1 MGKKSLNI
9 PPPLTSDKLE
19 SDFKIKANYFTSFF
33 ASKSTPLVNSSTASN
48 SSQYAST
55 TRLPS
60 FCFNEEF
67 ILKIINALNI
77 NKAHRHDDKINL
89 DDLVVQ

>member
-1 MGKKSLNI
+1 MGKKSVNI
-9 PPPLTSDKLE
+9 PPPLISDKLE
-19 SDFKIKANYFTSFF
+19 SDFKIKALKLF

-67 ILKIINALNI
+67 IAKIINALNI

>member
-9 PPPLTSDKLE
+9 PPPLISDKLE
-19 SDFKIKANYFTSFF
+19 SDFKIKANYFNSFF
-33 ASKSTPLVNSSTASN
+33 ASKSTPLINSTASN
-48 SSQYAST
+48 SSQNAST

-60 FCFNEEF
+60 FYFNEEF
-67 ILKIINALNI
+67 ISKIINALNI

-89 DDLVVQ
+89 DDLVMQ

>member
-1 MGKKSLNI
+1 MG
-9 PPPLTSDKLE
+9 
-19 SDFKIKANYFTSFF
+19 SDFKIKANYFNSIF

-48 SSQYAST
+48 SSQYDST

-67 ILKIINALNI
+67 ISKIINELNI
-77 NKAHRHDDKINL
+77 KIKINL
-89 DDLVVQ
+89 DDQVMQ